1 VFFSYLSLKQGFNW
15 APHNLIFFF
24 LCLIV
29 GMCPKILSR
38 LGHFTYDIVGGQIMQ
53 TAVHHSQANTV
64 GTTEVS
70 LASLAELLMLGVAII
85 ANDVSHFGSLA
96 ALSMAAVIGA
106 ASLYYHWMA
115 RVADDG
121 VAFDS
126 ASTVCRSK
134 VEDIFEL

>member
-1 VFFSYLSLKQGFNW
+1 
-15 APHNLIFFF
+15 
-24 LCLIV
+24 
-29 GMCPKILSR
+29 MCPKILSR
-38 LGHFTYDIVGGQIMQ
+38 LGHITYDIVGGQIIQ

-106 ASLYYHWMA
+106 TSLYYHWMA
-115 RVADDG
+115 RVSNDG

-126 ASTVCRSK
+126 SSTVCRSK
-134 VEDIFEL
+134 VEDLLEL